1 MEPVHLDNVVVLYPR
16 PPRATYCQDC
26 DPEGS
31 HSFAI
36 EVRAD
41 PRTGDILT
49 PCPACERHALAPV
62 PGSAGRRKL
71 GR

>member
-1 MEPVHLDNVVVLYPR
+1 MTLQPDNVVVLYPR

-31 HSFAI
+31 RSFTV

-49 PCPACERHALAPV
+49 PCPACDRHALALV
-62 PGSAGRRKL
+62 PRAAGQRRTS
-71 GR
+71 R

>member
-1 MEPVHLDNVVVLYPR
+1 MEPIHLDNLVVLYP
-16 PPRATYCQDC
+16 PLPRATYCQDC

-31 HSFAI
+31 RPFTVEAR
-36 EVRAD
+36 ED

-62 PGSAGRRKL
+62 PRAGGQRRTS
-71 GR
+71 R